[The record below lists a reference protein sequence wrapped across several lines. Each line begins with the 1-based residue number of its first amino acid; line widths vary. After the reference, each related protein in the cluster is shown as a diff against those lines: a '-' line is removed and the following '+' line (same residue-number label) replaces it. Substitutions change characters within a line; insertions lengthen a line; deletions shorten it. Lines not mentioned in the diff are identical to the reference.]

1 MIIEKVELI
10 ERTFDNFVSKIDT
23 RNNRL
28 RKALLK
34 TQGFETTFAEF
45 LETVDNLQKRLDE
58 ERPLDARFD
67 ELKAIKQEHEVGS
80 SLLFDSFLCSF
91 VFNNLNLDF

>member
-10 ERTFDNFVSKIDT
+10 ERSFGNFISKIDT
-23 RNNRL
+23 RHNRL

-34 TQGFETTFAEF
+34 TQGFETTFVEF
-45 LETVDNLQKRLDE
+45 LETIDSLHKRLND

-67 ELKAIKQEHEVGS
+67 ELKVIKQEHEVGWNV
-80 SLLFDSFLCSF
+80 LFDYF
-91 VFNNLNLDF
+91 V

>member
-10 ERTFDNFVSKIDT
+10 ERTFGNFVSKIDT
-23 RNNRL
+23 RHNRL

-34 TQGFETTFAEF
+34 TQGFETTFVEF
-45 LETVDNLQKRLDE
+45 LDTVDNLQKRLDD

-67 ELKAIKQEHEVGS
+67 ELKVIKQEHEVS
-80 SLLFDSFLCSF
+80 WNVLFDSF
-91 VFNNLNLDF
+91 V

>member
-10 ERTFDNFVSKIDT
+10 ERTFGNFVSKIDT
-23 RNNRL
+23 RHSRL

-34 TQGFETTFAEF
+34 TQGFEATFVEF
-45 LETVDNLQKRLDE
+45 LETVDNLQKRLDD

-67 ELKAIKQEHEVGS
+67 ELKVIKQEHEVS
-80 SLLFDSFLCSF
+80 WNVLFDSF
-91 VFNNLNLDF
+91 V